1 MDKFISKFPHEK
13 SISDLLCSLSS
24 EAAATGLLQTLA
36 SANKDQPALVKDI
49 ANGLHAVLSA
59 VKKGAAA
66 SSSEK
71 PAATTLASTIDFSK
85 CSCIIDDYS
94 LISPRGKFKIGLFTD
109 HLTLTNKNTE
119 LHVKYS
125 SIANIAIIEKP
136 KEGQACVIAKLCSG
150 SHLQHGKQTF
160 PTILFQAKLTAT
172 LDVAHPRPPPT
183 DPNSRLQGP
192 AAKVLSQALGLVT
205 GKTVEAPD
213 KQYFCAEGG
222 AQSIGA
228 HHKVNQGLL
237 FPLRSGIIFLDRP
250 ALFLLATE
258 VDYVDLGRANG
269 ASSTFDFRV
278 VCKDGADYDFSMLAR
293 AAQGPLTEFLTRR
306 KYRMGAEQAGQDQ
319 SGDEASESD
328 DSDEDDEDFNPHA
341 DDRNEDAGDEGEEEE
356 DDEDRGAGQPKGSEN
371 GDDSEGEEDED
382 EEDESSDDDDDESLV
397 DSDAERDPDEK
408 AAARC
413 ESHEAPPPPGK
424 RRRLGNN

>member
-36 SANKDQPALVKDI
+36 SANKDQPALGEFLSTVKDI

-125 SIANIAIIEKP
+125 SIANIA
-136 KEGQACVIAKLCSG
+136 
-150 SHLQHGKQTF
+150 
-160 PTILFQAKLTAT
+160 AKLTAT

-183 DPNSRLQGP
+183 DPNSRLQPCALDTRLRLTVTLLCGSLAAISQGP

-258 VDYVDLGRANG
+258 VDYVDLGRAN
-269 ASSTFDFRV
+269 
-278 VCKDGADYDFSMLAR
+278 
-293 AAQGPLTEFLTRR
+293 
-306 KYRMGAEQAGQDQ
+306 EQAGQDQ